1 MRIGW
6 AMQISPGGQA
16 GEKSGK
22 DATPGH
28 TVAAVYDRRTRLSK
42 NLPPSTGKMPVGP
55 TASPQ
60 RVRPLAD
67 RMAVLRRSSFALR
80 NFSALLVDVATE
92 TTGRMPVGP
101 TGKMPVLRS
110 FFARRDFLRNSAGAH
125 FHHELSRCHVFLVF
139 LVATDLGRIETPLR

>member
-55 TASPQ
+55 T
-60 RVRPLAD
+60 
-67 RMAVLRRSSFALR
+67 
-80 NFSALLVDVATE
+80 
-92 TTGRMPVGP
+92 
-101 TGKMPVLRS
+101 GKMPVLRS

-139 LVATDLGRIETPLR
+139 LVATDLGRIEAPLR

>member
-55 TASPQ
+55 TAKMGLSDLVIFTFEFPGCEKTF
-60 RVRPLAD
+60 
-67 RMAVLRRSSFALR
+67 LRR
-80 NFSALLVDVATE
+80 
-92 TTGRMPVGP
+92 
-101 TGKMPVLRS
+101 KK
-110 FFARRDFLRNSAGAH
+110 
-125 FHHELSRCHVFLVF
+125 
-139 LVATDLGRIETPLR
+139 